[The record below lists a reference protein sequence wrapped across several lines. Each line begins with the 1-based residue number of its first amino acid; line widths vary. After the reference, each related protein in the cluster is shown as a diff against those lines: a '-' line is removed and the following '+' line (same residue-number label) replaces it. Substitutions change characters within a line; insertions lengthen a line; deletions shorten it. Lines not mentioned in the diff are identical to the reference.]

1 MSSPTGPLPPPPE
14 NFLPWVAQQPEQLRA
29 YMLFLHQLSQLEIVV
44 VQGGVTRRFP
54 LIRAERNAIV
64 QIEIE

>member
-14 NFLPWVAQQPEQLRA
+14 NFLVWVAQQPEQLRA
-29 YMLFLHQLSQLEIVV
+29 YLLFLHQLSQLEIVV
-44 VQGGVTRRFP
+44 VQAGVTRRFP

-64 QIEIE
+64 QIQLE

>member
-14 NFLPWVAQQPEQLRA
+14 NFLVWVAQQPEQVRSYL
-29 YMLFLHQLSQLEIVV
+29 LFLHQLSQLEIVV